1 MANDQNREYDSDD
14 SVTIKIDRRRAE
26 DLYYDLLLALGG
38 QVAPQY
44 LYGKNGK
51 SGGKTRRAAG

>member
-1 MANDQNREYDSDD
+1 MANDQDREDD
-14 SVTIKIDRRRAE
+14 DTVTIKIDRRRAE